1 MKPEFMNTMTRG
13 LNRAALKV
21 QKHLPEILATV
32 GVIGVGT
39 TVVMACKATTKLNPI
54 LEETKHNIDLVHAG
68 VEKGHVMTKDPETK
82 ELVPVEYTEEDGKKD
97 LTVYYTQGTLK
108 VIKLYAPSVAV
119 GLFSVGCLL
128 GSNHIL
134 RKRNVALAAAYTAV
148 DKGFKEYRGRVRE
161 RLGEAMDRELLFN
174 VKAKEIEAEVVNPET
189 GEVTTE
195 KVVVDMPDPNLLTPY
210 TFVFS
215 KETSSH
221 WERDPEINKFYL
233 AQQQNY
239 ANDKLRTRG
248 HVYLNEV
255 LDMLGLDRCK
265 MGNIVGWIYDE
276 KNGTGD
282 NYIDF
287 GIMDLRNPDNCRF
300 VGGQQNSVWLNFNVD
315 GNILELMP

>member
-1 MKPEFMNTMTRG
+1 MT
-13 LNRAALKV
+13 
-21 QKHLPEILATV
+21 Q
-32 GVIGVGT
+32 
-39 TVVMACKATTKLNPI
+39 
-54 LEETKHNIDLVHAG
+54 
-68 VEKGHVMTKDPETK
+68 DPETK
-82 ELVPVEYTEEDGKKD
+82 ELVPVEYTVEDSKKD
-97 LTVYYTQGTLK
+97 LTVYYTQATLK
-108 VIKLYAPSVAV
+108 VVKLYAPSVAV

-174 VKAKEIEAEVVNPET
+174 VKAKEVEAEVVNPET
-189 GEVTTE
+189 GDVTTE
-195 KVVVDMPDPNLLTPY
+195 KVIVEVPDSNLLTPY

-221 WERDPEINKFYL
+221 WERDPEMNKFYL

-248 HVYLNEV
+248 HMYLNEV
-255 LDMLGLDRCK
+255 LDMLGIDRVR
-265 MGNIVGWIYDE
+265 MGNIVGWMYDE

-300 VGGQQNSVWLNFNVD
+300 VSGLENSVWLNFNVD